1 MKIFYWAP
9 WIGKIGTIKAVLN
22 SAHILDHYS
31 KNKIETKIINSVGE
45 WDNLSGSARFLN
57 LSKFK
62 IYKFLPQGGFI
73 KSRITYIIIFLFS
86 FWPLQRLLKKEKP
99 DYLVVQLITSLPLF
113 LKLLF
118 NIKTKLIL
126 RISGYPKMNFIRKL
140 FWKLVSKKIH
150 KITFPSKD
158 LYLDFKRLK
167 IFDEKKM
174 SVLYDPIISYKEV
187 IKSKKDIIISKNL
200 IDKDYILCIGRL
212 TKQKNFSFLIDNFSI
227 LRKKFRDLK
236 LVIVGEGE
244 LRKDI
249 ENQINKL
256 NLNSV
261 VKLEGFQS
269 NVYKYLKHSKV
280 FILSSL
286 WEEIGFVIVEA
297 ASCNIN
303 IISSDCKNGPREFL
317 NDGKGGYLFKN
328 NNTKDFLAKFEKF
341 MNESDIDKFKKKI
354 LTKKETRKF
363 TYLYHFKDFTKILFN

>member
-167 IFDEKKM
+167 IFDEKKN
-174 SVLYDPIISYKEV
+174 E
-187 IKSKKDIIISKNL
+187 
-200 IDKDYILCIGRL
+200 C
-212 TKQKNFSFLIDNFSI
+212 
-227 LRKKFRDLK
+227 
-236 LVIVGEGE
+236 
-244 LRKDI
+244 
-249 ENQINKL
+249 
-256 NLNSV
+256 
-261 VKLEGFQS
+261 
-269 NVYKYLKHSKV
+269 
-280 FILSSL
+280 FI
-286 WEEIGFVIVEA
+286 
-297 ASCNIN
+297 
-303 IISSDCKNGPREFL
+303 
-317 NDGKGGYLFKN
+317 
-328 NNTKDFLAKFEKF
+328 
-341 MNESDIDKFKKKI
+341 
-354 LTKKETRKF
+354 
-363 TYLYHFKDFTKILFN
+363 